1 MQVTCIIGLETNEL
15 FREALKSYLD
25 DSNENLL
32 HKCLL
37 QNSDLQSLQFDTRQK
52 YKSAA
57 SLKRD
62 SNTGVFL

>member
-32 HKCLL
+32 QKCLL
-37 QNSDLQSLQFDTRQK
+37 QNSDQQSLQFDARQK
-52 YKSAA
+52 YRSAA
-57 SLKRD
+57 SLKRKSD
-62 SNTGVFL
+62 TGVFL